1 MSKSQEANVTAPLP
15 HRANASRALAFGEP
29 ATEGRL
35 GESLLRVGLLGLGL
49 LFLLVAC
56 TDREPRQLSESK
68 GQPAELLVVVP
79 SGMQHGEL
87 ADTLRE
93 IIDCDAPGLGSSE
106 RIFRSMTIGERGY
119 QKIYRVMHS
128 QLRVELDPSL
138 KEPTLGVA
146 HDVHARP
153 QLQLLVRGASQQQL
167 CRFLSQ
173 NRERIQRIILD
184 FQLDRYAGILR
195 HKSSQKVTDDLKK
208 LGYDVR
214 MPVDMVATKSGRD
227 FLWGSSNRGGD
238 KDIHFVF
245 YTYPWQGE
253 DVADTA
259 LFVQKRD
266 SVLKVNIPGS
276 QPGQWMTTARDDYGR
291 PVLWP
296 VLRRRD
302 GRLIYEVR
310 GLWEM
315 HGGFMGG
322 PLVANVQ
329 VDTAARRV
337 VVAEGFVFS
346 PNSAKRDLLRSV
358 EAGLRTLKKI
368 SAK

>member
-1 MSKSQEANVTAPLP
+1 MKKILWLVTL
-15 HRANASRALAFGEP
+15 LA
-29 ATEGRL
+29 
-35 GESLLRVGLLGLGL
+35 VI
-49 LFLLVAC
+49 AC
-56 TDREPRQLSESK
+56 DGKKDGKQLSESK
-68 GQPAELLVVVP
+68 GVPTELLVVVP
-79 SGMQHGEL
+79 SGMQRGQL

-93 IIDCDAPGLGSSE
+93 VVDCDAPGLASSE

-119 QKIYRVMHS
+119 QKVYKLIHS
-128 QLRVELDPSL
+128 QLHIEIDPSL
-138 KEPTLGVA
+138 KEATLGVA
-146 HDVHARP
+146 HDVYATP
-153 QLQLLVRGASQQQL
+153 QLQLLVKGASEQQL
-167 CRFLSQ
+167 SQFLSQ

-195 HKSSQKVTDDLKK
+195 HKSSQKVSDDLKK

-214 MPVDMVATKSGRD
+214 MPVDMVATKPGRD

-245 YTYPWQGE
+245 YTYPWLGE

-266 SVLKVNIPGS
+266 SVLKANIPGS

-296 VLRRRD
+296 ALRKRD
-302 GRLIYEVR
+302 GRLVYEVR

-346 PNSAKRDLLRSV
+346 PNSDKRDLLRSV

-368 SAK
+368 PAK